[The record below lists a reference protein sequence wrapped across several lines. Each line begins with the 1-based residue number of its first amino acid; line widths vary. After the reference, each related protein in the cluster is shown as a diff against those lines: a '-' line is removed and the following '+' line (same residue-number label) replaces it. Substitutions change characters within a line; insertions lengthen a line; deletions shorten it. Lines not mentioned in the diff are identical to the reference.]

1 MREVGSVI
9 VNIKPIVKRLIANL
23 ETPLFLKDFIRFSF
37 LVVVEVLSNGLQR
50 TVEIRGWIWG
60 VSRKPHSRS
69 HFSDGQQKN
78 LVESFGLPA

>member
-9 VNIKPIVKRLIANL
+9 VNTKLVVKRLIANL

-50 TVEIRGWIWG
+50 TVEIGAGFG
-60 VSRKPHSRS
+60 V
-69 HFSDGQQKN
+69 
-78 LVESFGLPA
+78 